1 MMTQISILLVG
12 DEPNILRTLRRN
24 LVSRGYEVF
33 LALDDLE
40 TYEQASKIE
49 PDLFIL
55 NTDFNAVHVDGLAI
69 CEQIRK
75 ISQAPIIILSTVGEE
90 STKIQALDLGA
101 DDYLVLP
108 FNMEEFLAR
117 VRVALRRWMSYKSGP
132 VYQEKLT
139 LAGEMLINSD
149 ARQVSV
155 HGKDVHLTPT
165 EFDILQYLADRMG
178 KVVGHRELLKAV
190 WGDVYGDEREY
201 LRVFVSQLR
210 RKIEDD
216 PARPIFIQTV
226 PGVGYRFSPDSKSN
240 IESQISGS

>member
-1 MMTQISILLVG
+1 MTPITILLVG

-55 NTDFNAVHVDGLAI
+55 NTDFDAVNVDGLVI

-75 ISQAPIIILSTVGEE
+75 ISPAPIIILSAVGEE
-90 STKIQALDLGA
+90 STKIRALDLGA
-101 DDYLVLP
+101 DDYLVMP

-117 VRVALRRWMSYKSGP
+117 VRVALRRWMSYKVGP
-132 VYQEKLT
+132 VVQEKLT
-139 LAGEMLINSD
+139 LAGELLINSD
-149 ARQVSV
+149 ARQVMV
-155 HGKDVHLTPT
+155 RGKDVHLTPT

-201 LRVFVSQLR
+201 LRVFISQLR

-216 PARPIFIQTV
+216 PVRPVYIQTV
-226 PGVGYRFSPDSKSN
+226 PGVGYRFSLDSKSN
-240 IESQISGS
+240 IETDLNIS

>member
-33 LALDDLE
+33 LALDDLD

-55 NTDFNAVHVDGLAI
+55 NTDFNAIHVDGLVI

-90 STKIQALDLGA
+90 TTKIQALDLGA
-101 DDYLVLP
+101 DDYLVMP

-117 VRVALRRWMSYKSGP
+117 VRVALRRWMSYKAGP
-132 VYQEKLT
+132 VVQEKLT

-155 HGKDVHLTPT
+155 RGKDVHLTPT
-165 EFDILQYLADRMG
+165 EFDILLYLADRTG

-201 LRVFVSQLR
+201 LRVFISQLR

-216 PARPIFIQTV
+216 PVRPIYIQTV

-240 IESQISGS
+240 FESQISGS

>member
-1 MMTQISILLVG
+1 MTPITILLVG

-55 NTDFNAVHVDGLAI
+55 NTDFDAINVDGLVI

-75 ISQAPIIILSTVGEE
+75 ISPAPIIILSAVGEE
-90 STKIQALDLGA
+90 STKIRALDLGA
-101 DDYLVLP
+101 DDYLVMP

-117 VRVALRRWMSYKSGP
+117 VRVALRRWMSYKVGP
-132 VYQEKLT
+132 VVQEKLT
-139 LAGEMLINSD
+139 LAGELLINSD
-149 ARQVSV
+149 ARQVMV
-155 HGKDVHLTPT
+155 RGKDVHLTPT

-201 LRVFVSQLR
+201 LRVFISQLR

-216 PARPIFIQTV
+216 PVRPVYIQTV
-226 PGVGYRFSPDSKSN
+226 PGVGYRFSLDSKSN
-240 IESQISGS
+240 IETDLNIS

>member
-1 MMTQISILLVG
+1 MTLITILLVG

-24 LVSRGYEVF
+24 LVSRGYDVL
-33 LALDDLE
+33 LALDDIE
-40 TYEQASKIE
+40 AYDQASKIE

-55 NTDFNAVHVDGLAI
+55 NTDFDAVQVDGLAI

-75 ISQAPIIILSTVGEE
+75 ISHAPIIILSAVGEE
-90 STKIQALDLGA
+90 STKIRALDLGA
-101 DDYLVLP
+101 DDYLVMP

-117 VRVALRRWMSYKSGP
+117 VRVALRRWMSYKMGP
-132 VYQEKLT
+132 VVQEKLT
-139 LAGEMLINSD
+139 LAGELLINSD
-149 ARQVSV
+149 ARQVTV
-155 HGKDVHLTPT
+155 RGKDVHLTPT

-201 LRVFVSQLR
+201 LRVFISQLR

-216 PARPIFIQTV
+216 PVRPVYIQTV

-240 IESQISGS
+240 LQSEIAI

>member
-1 MMTQISILLVG
+1 MTPITILLVG

-24 LVSRGYEVF
+24 LVSRGYDVL
-33 LALDDLE
+33 LALDDIE
-40 TYEQASKIE
+40 AYEQASKIE

-55 NTDFNAVHVDGLAI
+55 NTDFDAINVDGLAI

-75 ISQAPIIILSTVGEE
+75 ISQAPIIILSAVGEE
-90 STKIQALDLGA
+90 STKIRALDLGA
-101 DDYLVLP
+101 DDYLVMP

-117 VRVALRRWMSYKSGP
+117 VRVALRRWMSYKAGP
-132 VYQEKLT
+132 IVQEKLT

-149 ARQVSV
+149 ARQVTV
-155 HGKDVHLTPT
+155 RGRDVHLTPT

-201 LRVFVSQLR
+201 LRVFISQLR

-216 PARPIFIQTV
+216 PVRPVYIQTV

-240 IESQISGS
+240 IESDIHVS